1 MSVSGANLVRHIK
14 EDTMEIAGEIAAEG
28 QHRMEDFRSYAAKYL
43 KNIEKEVMAKP
54 VQSIAIAFAA
64 GAILSLMMGRR

>member
-1 MSVSGANLVRHIK
+1 
-14 EDTMEIAGEIAAEG
+14 MEIAGEIAAEG